1 MSGHYGFIIMEAG
14 VLSSRP
20 RFEKLWPVV
29 LGLFFYFAVLTCLFG
44 SVDRLVFF
52 YRPGMDHSL
61 WAILDNTI
69 HALVAFLLLLPLFLL
84 RGHSLAVPLLGAFLA
99 SLIDLD
105 HFIAAGSLSIHAAA
119 SLPTRP
125 WTHSLTFVLPA
136 AAVAGL
142 LFRRF
147 WVLVV
152 VAVALTSHILRDATG
167 TPAPLLYPLP
177 DVTLPWWAYILACH
191 LMASASVILAKPPG
205 AAILD
210 TAPRPAPATRF
221 PVPASARHLRSHG

>member
-1 MSGHYGFIIMEAG
+1 MEAG

-20 RFEKLWPVV
+20 RFEKLWPVI
-29 LGLFFYFAVLTCLFG
+29 LGLFFYLTVLTCLFG
-44 SVDRLVFF
+44 SVDRLVSF

-84 RGHSLAVPLLGAFLA
+84 RGRSLAVPLLGAFLA

-119 SLPTRP
+119 SLPSRP

-136 AAVAGL
+136 AVVAGL
-142 LFRRF
+142 LFRRL

-152 VAVALTSHILRDATG
+152 VAVALTSHILRDAT
-167 TPAPLLYPLP
+167 TSPAPLLYPLS

-191 LMASASVILAKPPG
+191 LMMAASIILAKHHG
-205 AAILD
+205 AAILEPE
-210 TAPRPAPATRF
+210 PRPVFPGRF
-221 PVPASARHLRSHG
+221 PAPSPSRHLRIPG